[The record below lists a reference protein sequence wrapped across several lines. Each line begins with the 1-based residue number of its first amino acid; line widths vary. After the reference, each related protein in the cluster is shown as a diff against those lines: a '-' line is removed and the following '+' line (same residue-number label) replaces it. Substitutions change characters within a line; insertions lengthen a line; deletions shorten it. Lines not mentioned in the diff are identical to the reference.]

1 MGDSFFIQGFRLI
14 SSVQAGNQFV
24 RGHDHKA
31 STREIKDQQLS
42 VTESQ
47 RCCIYQHRFGE
58 SEFD

>member
-31 STREIKDQQLS
+31 STREIKDQQKCDREPALLHIS
-42 VTESQ
+42 TQIRRIGV
-47 RCCIYQHRFGE
+47 
-58 SEFD
+58 